1 MSILPFQFE
10 LPLPRKRDLTAREQ
24 TCINGAV
31 VPYTL
36 RRSTRRRS
44 ISLRIDEDG
53 LRVSVPWNASQ
64 HAIRSALEH
73 HADWVTRKLGEWQT
87 RRPPAVTWANG
98 DSLMYLGSP
107 LKLVVDA
114 SRGTTRLAPEGLV
127 VHAPAAH
134 PDLVAQKV
142 AAWMKEQ
149 AALHYPGRVEH
160 YCGLL
165 GVSVSDVKLSSARSR
180 WGSCH
185 SNGCIRLNWRMIQT
199 PARLIDYVVAH
210 EVAHLREMNHSA
222 RFWQAV
228 GTLVPDYAERRA
240 EIRRNGHRYLIA

>member
-24 TCINGAV
+24 TCINGVV

-64 HAIRSALEH
+64 QAIRSALEQ
-73 HADWVTRKLGEWQT
+73 HADWVVRKLGEWKAK
-87 RRPPAVTWANG
+87 RPPAVTWTDG
-98 DSLMYLGSP
+98 DTLMFMGSP
-107 LKLVVDA
+107 LKLVVNG
-114 SRGTTRLAPEGLV
+114 SRGTTRLAADSLV
-127 VHAPAAH
+127 VHATASDPN
-134 PDLVAQKV
+134 LVAQKV

-149 AALHYPGRVEH
+149 AGLHYPGRVNH

-165 GVSVSDVKLSSARSR
+165 GVSVREVKLSSARSR

-228 GTLVPDYAERRA
+228 GTLIPDYTERRA
-240 EIRRNGHRYLIA
+240 EIRKNGHRYLIA